1 MAGVRRIVY
10 PDAEESMAV
19 LFTGDRLARLETLG
33 EFAVHCGHTADPVDF
48 LARMGEAHAVL
59 LGWGLPVEAL
69 RAARHLE
76 IVSFVGMGVANFVD
90 LDEAARLGITV
101 TNTPSAAES
110 VAEHVMALMLA
121 AARHVAR
128 HDREVRAGEWPFD
141 PSFDLRGKT
150 LGMIGFGR
158 IAAAVAPLAKAFGM
172 RIIAWTRRPSDARA
186 AEHGITFADLDT
198 VLGESDVLSLHLV
211 LSPET
216 EGLIGAEDLRKTKP
230 GVVLINTARAE
241 VMDEAAMIALLRS
254 GRIGAAGLD
263 VFTQEPLPAGHPLT
277 ELDNVVLT
285 PHSAYN
291 TPEATIAM
299 LDMAIG
305 NVEAFYAGNPMNVVT
320 RSAG

>member
-1 MAGVRRIVY
+1 MAGRRRIVY
-10 PDAEESMAV
+10 PDAEDSLAE
-19 LFTGDRLARLETLG
+19 LFTGGRLARLEALG
-33 EFAVHCGHTADPVDF
+33 EFAVHYGRPADQADF
-48 LARMGEAHAVL
+48 LARMAEAHAVL

-69 RAARHLE
+69 RAAQNLE
-76 IVSFVGMGVANFVD
+76 IISFIGMGVANFVD
-90 LDEAARLGITV
+90 LDEAAHLGITV

-128 HDREVRAGEWPFD
+128 YDREVRAGEWPGD

-150 LGMIGFGR
+150 LGLIGFGR
-158 IAAAVAPLAKAFGM
+158 IAAAAAPLAKAFGM

-198 VLGESDVLSLHLV
+198 VLGESDVLSLHLP
-211 LSPET
+211 LTPET
-216 EGLIGAEDLRKTKP
+216 KGLIGADDLRKTKP
-230 GVVLINTARAE
+230 GVVLVNTARAE
-241 VMDEAAMIALLRS
+241 VMDEVAMIELLRS

-291 TPEATIAM
+291 TPEANRAM
-299 LDMAIG
+299 LDFAID
-305 NVEAFYAGNPMNVVT
+305 NVEAFYAGKPMNVVT